1 MVQRQGLE
9 KAAQVAL
16 TVLLLVGPAW
26 ADTPALERDVAWG
39 EFSTVVAQRDTATAA
54 WAVAL
59 RDAEYWR
66 SKALFQ
72 ADMDSIHQ
80 AQAVATLKWSLDNQ
94 MKIVKAAALSS
105 LATAVIAVAIFYA
118 VR

>member
-1 MVQRQGLE
+1 MI
-9 KAAQVAL
+9 
-16 TVLLLVGPAW
+16 
-26 ADTPALERDVAWG
+26 
-39 EFSTVVAQRDTATAA
+39 AQRDTATAA
-54 WAVAL
+54 WAVAA

-66 SKALFQ
+66 SKALFHADLDSLHQVQ
-72 ADMDSIHQ
+72 ARE
-80 AQAVATLKWSLDNQ
+80 LLEWSLENQ